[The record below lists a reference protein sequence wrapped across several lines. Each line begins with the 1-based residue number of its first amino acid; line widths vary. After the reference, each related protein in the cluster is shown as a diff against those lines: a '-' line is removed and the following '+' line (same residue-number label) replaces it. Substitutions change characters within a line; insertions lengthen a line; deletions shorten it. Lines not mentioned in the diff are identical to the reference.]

1 MARSSTRVLAA
12 VFVPRSRGISLGR
25 ALLVVAQF
33 CAGLDQPELT
43 DPHQH
48 ECLPPVEVEIEI
60 VPSARPS
67 AEVLHVFGW
76 LMNTPYRR

>member
-1 MARSSTRVLAA
+1 MRS
-12 VFVPRSRGISLGR
+12 
-25 ALLVVAQF
+25 
-33 CAGLDQPELT
+33 GLDQPELT

-60 VPSARPS
+60 EIVPSARPG

-76 LMNTPYRR
+76 IVNTPYRR